1 MSSIEAFFILM
12 LPYWSASSMVPFTL
26 NTSVFSI
33 SGSRSLPFAG
43 RSQITIIIGYDG
55 GSLLSSV
62 KNVCIRS
69 LITPDRLA
77 EPNANS
83 QSTIIPLKAAATSSR
98 LWKLAALIL
107 RTISLGDK
115 VVVEE
120 LGVCFGVGLGKGFSA
135 VGTGESPEG
144 DVGAEGNTAGEGIT
158 DGLPGTIAV
167 GIEDVGAGFVLS
179 RSHTNP
185 WNHTKAAVIANT
197 TPNQVNQIAP
207 SLK

>member
-1 MSSIEAFFILM
+1 
-12 LPYWSASSMVPFTL
+12 MVPFTL

-43 RSQITIIIGYDG
+43 RSQITKMNGYG
-55 GSLLSSV
+55 GGFLLPSV
-62 KNVCIRS
+62 KNVCILS
-69 LITPDRLA
+69 FKTPDRLA
-77 EPNANS
+77 ELNANS
-83 QSTIIPLKAAATSSR
+83 QSTVIPLKAAATSSR

-107 RTISLGDK
+107 RTISLGDE

-120 LGVCFGVGLGKGFSA
+120 LGVCFGAGLGKGLSA
-135 VGTGESPEG
+135 VGAGESPEG
-144 DVGAEGNTAGEGIT
+144 YVGAEGNTSG
-158 DGLPGTIAV
+158 DGLTGTITV

-197 TPNQVNQIAP
+197 TPSQVNQIAP